1 MSRAGKSLLAVV
13 AVAVAAVVVLASARA
28 SAADDEFQ
36 RTITAELAARDAEAA
51 EIFSRANAARD
62 SGDFEAAAG
71 LYEQVRARAPWFSH
85 ATRRLC
91 AVEASR
97 GNQDRAL
104 ALCREAFAADPSAF
118 NESALAQVLL
128 QGSDR
133 QSQSAEALRLAREAA
148 GKAPHEATVLGVLC
162 EAALTANDVDT
173 LSSCAQAMRRD
184 APNELSTHLFSA
196 LDHGIHGRLDEA
208 EVELEDAHRRGLPDK
223 QYRAIQKSIDES
235 RSPLDRYGRIAW
247 RGLLAWLVGFALLL
261 GAGALLSHA
270 TLRTT
275 SRVSEA
281 ADGHARGFESA
292 LRRMYRVVLLATC
305 AYYYAS
311 LPIVA
316 LVVLGCAGGLVYAC
330 LVIGTIPIKLVL
342 IALLIVVW
350 SLWAIAKSLLA
361 RGRDE
366 DPGERLALEG
376 EPRLRALLDE
386 VAARIGTRPVDSVYV
401 TPGTDVAVFERGGLI
416 KQLRGKSE
424 RCLVLGAGVLDG
436 LQVRELK
443 AILAHE
449 YGHFRNE
456 DTAGGGFALA
466 VRRSLVT
473 MAMHLIRGRV
483 ASPLNPAWWFVR
495 GFHAL
500 FLRVSHGASR
510 LQEVLADRWA
520 ASAYGT
526 EAFTSGLEHVVQQTI
541 RFDAHLTATL
551 DEVVAAKQPVANVYT
566 YEPKKGLD
574 AQEVTKAVEKEMS
587 RPGSPYDSH
596 PRPAD
601 RIAWVSKLAVAA
613 PTPSADDASSAWT
626 LLASRQAVE
635 TRMTEHMR
643 SRLAAQGIH
652 LTPAG

>member
-1 MSRAGKSLLAVV
+1 LLAVV
-13 AVAVAAVVVLASARA
+13 VVAVAAAVALLSPRA
-28 SAADDEFQ
+28 SADDDEFQ

-51 EIFSRANAARD
+51 ALFSRANAARD
-62 SGDFEAAAG
+62 RSDWDAAAD
-71 LYEQVRARAPWFSH
+71 LYEQVRTRAPWFSH

-91 AVEASR
+91 SVESAR
-97 GNQDRAL
+97 GRHERAL
-104 ALCREAFAADPSAF
+104 ALCREAVASDPSAF
-118 NESALAQVLL
+118 NEAALARELL
-128 QGSDR
+128 QGADE
-133 QSQSAEALRLAREAA
+133 QAHLGEALRLAKDASS
-148 GKAPHEATVLGVLC
+148 KAPHDATVLAVLC
-162 EAALTANDVDT
+162 QCALSANEVDT
-173 LSSCAQAMRRD
+173 LSSCAQAMRRH

-196 LDHGIHGRLDEA
+196 LDHAIHGRLDEA
-208 EVELEDAHRRGLPDK
+208 DAELDVAHKRGLPDDE
-223 QYRAIQKSIDES
+223 YRRIQASIDAS
-235 RSPLDRYGRIAW
+235 RSPVDRYGRVAW
-247 RGLLAWLVGFALLL
+247 RGLLAWLAGFALLL
-261 GAGALLSHA
+261 GAGAILSQA
-270 TLRTT
+270 ALRAA
-275 SRVSEA
+275 SRESNA
-281 ADGHARGFESA
+281 SDGHARGFEAA
-292 LRRMYRVVLLATC
+292 LRRTYRVVLLATC

-316 LVVLGCAGGLVYAC
+316 LVVLGGAAGLVYAC
-330 LVIGTIPIKLVL
+330 FAIGAVPVKLVL

-350 SLWAIAKSLLA
+350 SLWAIGKSLFV

-376 EPRLRALLDE
+376 QPRLRGLLDE

-401 TPGTDVAVFERGGLI
+401 TPGTDVAVLERGGLV

-436 LQVRELK
+436 LRIRELK

-473 MAMHLIRGRV
+473 MALHLMRGRV

-520 ASAYGT
+520 ASAYGSD
-526 EAFTSGLEHVVQQTI
+526 AFARGLEHVVERTI

-551 DEVVAAKQPVANVYT
+551 DEVVAAKEPVANLYA
-566 YEPKKGLD
+566 YEPKKGVD
-574 AQEVTKAVEKEMS
+574 PQEVAKAVAREMS
-587 RPGSPYDSH
+587 RPGSAYDSH

-601 RIAWVSKLAVAA
+601 RISWVSKLAVA
-613 PTPSADDASSAWT
+613 PPSPAEDDASSAWT
-626 LLASRQAVE
+626 LLASRQAIE
-635 TRMTEHMR
+635 TQMTQHMR
-643 SRLAAQGIH
+643 SRLASQGIH
-652 LTPAG
+652 LVAAG